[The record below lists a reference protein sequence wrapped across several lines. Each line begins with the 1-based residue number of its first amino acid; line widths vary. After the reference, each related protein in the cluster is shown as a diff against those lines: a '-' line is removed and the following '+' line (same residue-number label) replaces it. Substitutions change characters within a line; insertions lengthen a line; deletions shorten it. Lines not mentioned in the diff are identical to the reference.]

1 MEKVPDDSHKR
12 LTVAFQLGHVH
23 MGYLGDPVVHLRI
36 DPRPDQ
42 TAKLPGLL
50 KRFIQADRSD
60 FYNFKRKMVNRPLFS
75 VRALIPFQIQYNII
89 LHKILLCAII

>member
-1 MEKVPDDSHKR
+1 
-12 LTVAFQLGHVH
+12 

-50 KRFIQADRSD
+50 KRFIQADSSD